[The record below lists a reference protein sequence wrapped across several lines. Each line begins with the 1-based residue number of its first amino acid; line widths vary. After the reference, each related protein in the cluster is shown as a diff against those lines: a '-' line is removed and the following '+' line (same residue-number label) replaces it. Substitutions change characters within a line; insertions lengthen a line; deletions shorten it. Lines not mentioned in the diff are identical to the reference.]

1 MNVAHDS
8 LIRSLSSIS
17 LTVSARE
24 FERDERV
31 DGVEG
36 GSVEVEGIVEGLVV
50 KREEAWEEVK
60 REIRGSFIS
69 I

>member
-1 MNVAHDS
+1 MAHDS
-8 LIRSLSSIS
+8 LSRSLSSIS

>member
-1 MNVAHDS
+1 MAHDS
-8 LIRSLSSIS
+8 LSRSLSSIS
-17 LTVSARE
+17 LAVSARE